1 MQKDVSA
8 RTKAIKEISREK
20 ARILR
25 KKTVTPSSFLE
36 KAALAWKEKKD
47 AEERQRQKE
56 TLEKRVSEG
65 LSFRETVTHKV
76 IDYDKQKLADL
87 SREKSSDEIGWAQYK
102 PWQKEEDKKEKQISL
117 NTATVV
123 AIRKKIIAAEWRR
136 ALGKPKEDNKIH
148 DLEQEAVRWR
158 QRKEEVKRRKEEM
171 EMRIN
176 KHKEVLSEV
185 LVTFG
190 EKLKEKKSTCPADG
204 DTADYKELAALLEES
219 LKNAGEVF
227 DIDWQETEC
236 LVWMEPWDE
245 KRRRNISGFD
255 IPIIYRVSIDGDLR
269 ISSFEEVED
278 EEVIESLREE
288 LLTRPFRESLA
299 GISFNIDREDE
310 AKEFLEDKLSEI
322 GRLINLERTEY
333 GWLATIEPWEE
344 MRRRNVKRKG
354 NSPIVTDEIEIDWKD
369 GKLEFASLEEE
380 DDNIEE
386 IEEEN
391 KQ

>member
-1 MQKDVSA
+1 
-8 RTKAIKEISREK
+8 
-20 ARILR
+20 
-25 KKTVTPSSFLE
+25 
-36 KAALAWKEKKD
+36 
-47 AEERQRQKE
+47 
-56 TLEKRVSEG
+56 
-65 LSFRETVTHKV
+65 
-76 IDYDKQKLADL
+76 
-87 SREKSSDEIGWAQYK
+87 
-102 PWQKEEDKKEKQISL
+102 
-117 NTATVV
+117 
-123 AIRKKIIAAEWRR
+123 
-136 ALGKPKEDNKIH
+136 
-148 DLEQEAVRWR
+148 
-158 QRKEEVKRRKEEM
+158 
-171 EMRIN
+171 
-176 KHKEVLSEV
+176 
-185 LVTFG
+185 
-190 EKLKEKKSTCPADG
+190 
-204 DTADYKELAALLEES
+204 
-219 LKNAGEVF
+219 
-227 DIDWQETEC
+227 
-236 LVWMEPWDE
+236 MEPWDE